1 MPWIILS
8 LKIQE
13 FHINLP
19 QFFNVFTIYCSSQKC
34 NEMFFILRLIN
45 TGHTFCNLCTIAI
58 SYWSNLCFFLAKMPK
73 YLFPMWKVQMFDEVQ
88 CTQICRPNFN
98 HFLRIITANVINKI
112 AFEITDILRNK
123 LKKKITKKMDEFK
136 RKNLENI
143 FFSKRINEKVIW
155 MRRAIVTKCEAE
167 FIWNLAAVQNRIGVS
182 SKMGNGSLK
191 SVSTVRNIMC
201 WIGVYWLVR
210 LYFDIYGVVMSRCV
224 CVCMYKLFVC
234 KINTQCTQ
242 CG

>member
-73 YLFPMWKVQMFDEVQ
+73 YLFPMWKVQMFHEVQ
-88 CTQICRPNFN
+88 CTQICRPNLN
-98 HFLRIITANVINKI
+98 QFLRIITANVINKI

-123 LKKKITKKMDEFK
+123 LKKK
-136 RKNLENI
+136 
-143 FFSKRINEKVIW
+143 
-155 MRRAIVTKCEAE
+155 
-167 FIWNLAAVQNRIGVS
+167 
-182 SKMGNGSLK
+182 KMGKKWTN
-191 SVSTVRNIMC
+191 
-201 WIGVYWLVR
+201 
-210 LYFDIYGVVMSRCV
+210 SRE
-224 CVCMYKLFVC
+224 
-234 KINTQCTQ
+234 KIWKISFFPKELMKKWFECDARS
-242 CG
+242 